1 MEHGSQ
7 VSHCMEY
14 GYSHYRAHTLLP
26 LSAALGNWQMYKVGR
41 FETHELTP
49 FGSVQVI
56 SKPKC
61 EPLVQCQR
69 EGCNTQ
75 ECDSLAAHY
84 KACGSRHC
92 TVHNVVLL
100 SVTCGTRK
108 SCRLDRFVFSGLVP
122 FGTMP
127 YQLLSP
133 KSNQQLKHTCSV
145 DHLVLE
151 EELLEV
157 VVAYLN
163 VASSL
168 LTLFDL
174 HTLPDR

>member
-1 MEHGSQ
+1 M
-7 VSHCMEY
+7 
-14 GYSHYRAHTLLP
+14 
-26 LSAALGNWQMYKVGR
+26 
-41 FETHELTP
+41 
-49 FGSVQVI
+49 
-56 SKPKC
+56 
-61 EPLVQCQR
+61 
-69 EGCNTQ
+69 
-75 ECDSLAAHY
+75 
-84 KACGSRHC
+84 
-92 TVHNVVLL
+92 
-100 SVTCGTRK
+100 
-108 SCRLDRFVFSGLVP
+108 FSGLVP

-127 YQLLSP
+127 YQHNSP
-133 KSNQQLKHTCSV
+133 KSNQQLKHTWSV